1 MAEMDM
7 DRIRDELAKEA
18 GKRPA
23 LEAIGEYVTERV
35 RKGAALPEGKTLT
48 GAYLAIEAEARKRW
62 QNGNSGSCVCIG
74 PDQAMKIID
83 GFFGFQAEPQ
93 AIAPVHQ
100 EAAPDALD
108 LDALLGGL

>member
-18 GKRPA
+18 KKNPA

-35 RKGAALPEGKTLT
+35 RKGAALPKGKTLT
-48 GAYLAIEAEARKRW
+48 GAYKAIEGEALKRR
-62 QNGNSGSCVCIG
+62 NNARCVCIA
-74 PDQAMKIID
+74 PDEAQKIID
-83 GFFGFQAEPQ
+83 GYFGFQAEPQ
-93 AIAPVHQ
+93 AIAPVRQ